1 MTMKLG
7 QHQEAFTRDVAKLL
21 LKGFELGYEGRLGE
35 AQRMPE
41 QQAYYVQT
49 GASKTMNSMHLKKC
63 AIDIHWTKDGVI
75 CYPEELG
82 RYWES
87 LSEYNRY
94 GGNFDK
100 DWAKKD
106 NFKDAPHY
114 ERQC

>member
-1 MTMKLG
+1 MKLG
-7 QHQEAFTRDVAKLL
+7 EHQEAFSRDLCKLL
-21 LKGFELGYEGRLGE
+21 AEGFARGYEARIGE
-35 AQRMPE
+35 VMRTPE
-41 QQAYYVQT
+41 QQALNVQN

-63 AIDIHWTKDGVI
+63 AVDIHWTKNGVV

-82 RYWES
+82 RYWEG
-87 LSEYNRY
+87 LSTFNRY

-100 DWAKKD
+100 DWTKAD

>member
-1 MTMKLG
+1 MKLG
-7 QHQEAFTRDVAKLL
+7 QHQEAFSRDLCKLL
-21 LKGFELGYEGRLGE
+21 AKGFELGYEARMGE
-35 AQRMPE
+35 VQRTPE
-41 QQAYYVQT
+41 QQARNVQT

-63 AIDIHWTKDGVI
+63 AVDVHWTKGGAI

-87 LSEYNRY
+87 LSTFNRY

-100 DWAKKD
+100 DWARVD
-106 NFKDAPHY
+106 SFKDAPHY